1 MSEIQRQQLFFFF
14 PTFCIPKK
22 TAARAASS
30 SWIPL
35 STAVLVMARLL
46 DCGMKRN
53 ASEESSD
60 LNCDTEKLVIRAQ
73 TPPDSREH

>member
-1 MSEIQRQQLFFFF
+1 MSEIQRQQLFFF

-53 ASEESSD
+53 ASAESSD

>member
-1 MSEIQRQQLFFFF
+1 M
-14 PTFCIPKK
+14 
-22 TAARAASS
+22 
-30 SWIPL
+30 